1 MIVGSFGLNGESG
14 SSISC
19 IDLSIVGPR
28 LSLQARVEQSKQS
41 VFPVPVGLS
50 NRAFFFWNSKNTS
63 KSYFDQKLSSKDIAS
78 DSSCITQMIF
88 LNSQT
93 RSSTSGISTALVH
106 ESPPGIMRWTQHSWV
121 MLFGALHMWIALKAW
136 HFRKMNGYSS

>member
-14 SSISC
+14 SSISS

-50 NRAFFFWNSKNTS
+50 NSAFFFCNSKNTL
-63 KSYFDQKLSSKDIAS
+63 KLYFDQ
-78 DSSCITQMIF
+78 
-88 LNSQT
+88 
-93 RSSTSGISTALVH
+93 
-106 ESPPGIMRWTQHSWV
+106 
-121 MLFGALHMWIALKAW
+121 
-136 HFRKMNGYSS
+136 